1 MAKEERSGAAPSTP
15 NTGPKALIFGHDGA
29 RDVRRAG
36 KPPLHAGLARRGS
49 YFDRNVA
56 HRKFRSKNLGG
67 SPLSIMA
74 TERPNGAPGDP
85 VGRPKP
91 PPHPQK
97 SIGTCL
103 CMCWPALLNG
113 DSLGQRM
120 GTVIKHAVGD
130 VPQTNRKLYFL
141 AGTSLKIVSRL
152 GGGGVARATFLW
164 PVGR

>member
-1 MAKEERSGAAPSTP
+1 M
-15 NTGPKALIFGHDGA
+15 
-29 RDVRRAG
+29 
-36 KPPLHAGLARRGS
+36 
-49 YFDRNVA
+49 A

-141 AGTSLKIVSRL
+141 AGTSLKKMLLSPFHCTRWCIIQKWFKIVSSFSRRIFVNFTSSVIL
-152 GGGGVARATFLW
+152 TLQIDSQAYASIWAL
-164 PVGR
+164 